1 MIRLSWGIVRN
12 TLWKIG
18 DTDFSMYETV
28 DDYIEDQPEA
38 TKKTLASLKDC
49 ILAAV
54 PDAIE
59 MFNYGIPAFALIKN
73 GKRDQQIMMA
83 GYEKHVGLYPHPTT
97 MEKFADELK
106 GYKKGKGSVQFPINE
121 PLPREL
127 IIEMVRWRKKTINED

>member
-1 MIRLSWGIVRN
+1 L
-12 TLWKIG
+12 
-18 DTDFSMYETV
+18 SMYETV

-127 IIEMVRWRKKTINED
+127 IIEMIRWRKKTINED